1 MFQAVACGTHCRT
14 WLKHPKLQLSCI
26 SHTFAWTH
34 LCGRLHERGWREHW
48 PHIVFVFACG
58 QTSSILVSM
67 TFFSVIALTAGL
79 NLCLEIIGLSK
90 TISCFM
96 NTDKY
101 TPQLS
106 WGSTSSLSL
115 TLYIVSSYS
124 WNTEVNSTFIRQT
137 LLLHLFHAYQ
147 VTFIK
152 TGTLPEA
159 DLQCTV
165 CLLVLIKTRIGF
177 EKC

>member
-1 MFQAVACGTHCRT
+1 MNSLVWEIAWVGLERALTSHCV
-14 WLKHPKLQLSCI
+14 CVCM
-26 SHTFAWTH
+26 WTDIINT
-34 LCGRLHERGWREHW
+34 GVND
-48 PHIVFVFACG
+48 I
-58 QTSSILVSM
+58 
-67 TFFSVIALTAGL
+67 FSVITLTAGL

-115 TLYIVSSYS
+115 TLYIVSFYS

-137 LLLHLFHAYQ
+137 LLLHLFHPYQ